1 MTRPPRDGQAEAA
14 DPIARL
20 LRVAGTRPAVP
31 PEKAGRVRAAVY
43 QHWRDTVPA
52 RRRSRWLAWSA
63 VPLAAAGA
71 WAFLVASGVWERIQ
85 PTSPPVVS
93 VGVLERSEGSVS
105 WRERA
110 SPAIGAALDPETV
123 FETGADGRIAL
134 RLGGGASVRFDVGS
148 QARLLSAAKIYLE
161 RGAVYVDTES
171 APGSGTVVVIRTA
184 LGSVRDLGTQFQVR
198 VADDAVRV
206 SVREGSA
213 SLEHLGRSHDA
224 ASGIQMTV
232 RQDGEV
238 SRRSVPASGPEWDW
252 IQEAVP
258 PFDLEGRSLG
268 DYLDWV
274 ARETG
279 LRIEYA
285 DATIVADRPAI
296 VLHGSIGGLR
306 PDETLDAVLPTCGLR
321 HRVDDGSAIIERVT
335 SGTTTED

>member
-1 MTRPPRDGQAEAA
+1 MSGPDDMTNPPRDGQAEAA

-20 LRVAGTRPAVP
+20 LRAAGTRPSVP
-31 PEKAGRVRAAVY
+31 PEKAGRVRAAVH
-43 QHWRDTVPA
+43 QHWRSTIPA
-52 RRRSRWLAWSA
+52 PRRSRWLAWSA
-63 VPLAAAGA
+63 VPLAVAGA

-93 VGVLERSEGSVS
+93 VGILERLEGTVS

-110 SPAIGAALDPETV
+110 SPVIGAALDPDTA
-123 FETGADGRIAL
+123 FETGADGRVAL
-134 RLGGGASVRFDVGS
+134 RLGGGASVRFGAGS
-148 QARLLSAAKIYLE
+148 QARLLSAAEVYLE
-161 RGAVYVDTES
+161 QGAVYVDTGS
-171 APGSGTVVVIRTA
+171 APGSGTAVVIRTA

-224 ASGIQMTV
+224 ASGTQLTL
-232 RQDGEV
+232 RHDGEV
-238 SRRSVPASGPEWDW
+238 SRRAVPAFGPEWDW
-252 IQEAVP
+252 AQEAVP
-258 PFDLEGRSLG
+258 PFEIEGRSLG

-279 LRIEYA
+279 LSLEYA
-285 DATIVADRPAI
+285 DATIVADRPGI
-296 VLHGSIGGLR
+296 VLHGSIASLR

-321 HRVDDGSAIIERVT
+321 HRLMNGSVIIER
-335 SGTTTED
+335 D